1 VTSTLP
7 PRALLLVVCALSA
20 CNSLQQPAAP
30 TNNVPVPLAWRGA
43 ALVGTPTDLVDWWT
57 RLGDPALPPLVADAL
72 ARGSDVAVAQ
82 ARLRQARATRD
93 LAAAGLQPR
102 VGGSASA
109 QGTKS
114 EGLPHG
120 ESWRAGLDASWELD
134 LWGGGA
140 ATLRAADA
148 ALQATTLTL
157 AQTRV
162 VIAAEVATT
171 LVTLRSAQARQ
182 AIAER
187 NLASQQQTL
196 QIVQWR
202 LEAGLVTTLDLA
214 QARTAVEQTRAQIPA
229 LRSSAAQAIHALAV
243 LAGRPPGALQAI
255 LTPSASPDSPGPVQP
270 LMSETLALAIPA
282 EVLRQRPDVLAAEQQ
297 LVAAAARVEQAD
309 SARLPSLSLGGSIGL
324 SALRA
329 SGLGPGAGV
338 ASLLASVNLPVLDFG
353 RVQAQVRQQE
363 AARDEAA
370 ASYRASL
377 LAALQ
382 EVEDTLVAL
391 DAGGQQLAAQ
401 QAAASASRLSAEL
414 AVQRYRSGLVDF
426 QSVLQAQRTQ
436 LAAEDGVAATL
447 GSLATTQV
455 RLVKVLGGGW
465 SQDVAAAP
473 NPAIPDSPQPIA
485 RR

>member
-1 VTSTLP
+1 
-7 PRALLLVVCALSA
+7 
-20 CNSLQQPAAP
+20 
-30 TNNVPVPLAWRGA
+30 
-43 ALVGTPTDLVDWWT
+43 
-57 RLGDPALPPLVADAL
+57 
-72 ARGSDVAVAQ
+72 
-82 ARLRQARATRD
+82 
-93 LAAAGLQPR
+93 
-102 VGGSASA
+102 
-109 QGTKS
+109 
-114 EGLPHG
+114 
-120 ESWRAGLDASWELD
+120 
-134 LWGGGA
+134 
-140 ATLRAADA
+140 
-148 ALQATTLTL
+148 
-157 AQTRV
+157 
-162 VIAAEVATT
+162 
-171 LVTLRSAQARQ
+171 
-182 AIAER
+182 
-187 NLASQQQTL
+187 
-196 QIVQWR
+196 
-202 LEAGLVTTLDLA
+202 
-214 QARTAVEQTRAQIPA
+214 
-229 LRSSAAQAIHALAV
+229 
-243 LAGRPPGALQAI
+243 
-255 LTPSASPDSPGPVQP
+255 
-270 LMSETLALAIPA
+270 
-282 EVLRQRPDVLAAEQQ
+282 
-297 LVAAAARVEQAD
+297 
-309 SARLPSLSLGGSIGL
+309 
-324 SALRA
+324 
-329 SGLGPGAGV
+329 V